1 MTLETA
7 QWHLVAY
14 YLRKMIP
21 AKMRYETHDAE
32 LLAIIEAFKNW
43 RHYLEA
49 CQYEV
54 LVLTN
59 HNNLCQFIDMKSLSF
74 CQVR

>member
-1 MTLETA
+1 MTSEMG

-14 YLRKMIP
+14 YSQKMILI
-21 AKMRYETHDAE
+21 KTRYETHDAE
-32 LLAIIEAFKNW
+32 LLVIVEAFKNW
-43 RHYLEA
+43 RHYLEG

-59 HNNLCQFIDMKSLSF
+59 HNILRRFINIKSLNF
-74 CQVR
+74 GQVC